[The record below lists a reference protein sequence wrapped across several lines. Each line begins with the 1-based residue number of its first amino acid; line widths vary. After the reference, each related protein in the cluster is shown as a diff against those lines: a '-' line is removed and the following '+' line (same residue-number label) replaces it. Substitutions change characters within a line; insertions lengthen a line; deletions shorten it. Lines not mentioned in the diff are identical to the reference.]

1 MKANEITLQVIPAT
15 KDRPVTDA
23 NLSDLESKGQ
33 PLISYGVAV
42 GDVIEMPSTEADI
55 VLRKRPVRKNST
67 SFEYLLAVLK
77 NGKPSWV
84 STGIFNRR
92 NHKMEPVHEV
102 AESLKDFENDSA
114 RIKHLCGKTIK
125 GNTLV
130 EITRYKFTADGERLD
145 ELETTKVT
153 ELVYA

>member
-15 KDRPVTDA
+15 KDRPVTEA

-33 PLISYGVAV
+33 GLITYGIAV

-55 VLRKRPVRKNST
+55 VLRSRPVRKNST
-67 SFEYLLAVLK
+67 AMEYLLAVLK

-84 STGIFNRR
+84 STGVFNRR

-102 AESLKDFENDSA
+102 AESLKDLENDA
-114 RIKHLCGKTIK
+114 VRIKNLCGKTLK
-125 GNTLV
+125 GDALV
-130 EITRYKFTADGERLD
+130 DCTRYKFTKDGERLD
-145 ELETTKVT
+145 EIETVKVT
-153 ELVYA
+153 ALVYA